1 MKQLPISDL
10 LRLAQMTTPTV
21 YNGWSQITRADIA
34 REGFNREPTQDWTP
48 QLGPM
53 VGYAVTV
60 VIEPSNA
67 RHRSDNP
74 DALRAY
80 RDYVASFPGP
90 KIVVVQDL
98 DGEKTVGSMWGEVNA
113 TLHRAIGCVGTIV
126 DGAVR
131 DIDEMGRAGFK
142 AVSRRLCVGNAHVHP
157 VRWNCDVE
165 VFGTTIRPGQ
175 LVHADKHGFLA
186 VPAEDEERLL
196 EAAQF
201 MDRSE
206 FETVIAA
213 AWNRPGIAPGQIV
226 ADAAA
231 AAKEFRRRSQATF
244 SREGEW

>member
-1 MKQLPISDL
+1 MTQLTTPDL
-10 LRLAQMTTPTV
+10 LRLAQMSTPTV
-21 YNGWSQITRADIA
+21 YNGWSQYTKADIA
-34 REGFNREPTQDWTP
+34 REGFNREPTQDWTV

-60 VIEPSNA
+60 VIEPSDR
-67 RHRSDNP
+67 RHKAENP
-74 DALRAY
+74 GALRAY

-98 DGEKTVGSMWGEVNA
+98 DRDQTVGSMWGEVNA
-113 TLHRAIGCVGTIV
+113 TLHKAIGCVGTIV

-131 DIDEMGRAGFK
+131 DVDEMGRAGFK
-142 AVSRRLCVGNAHVHP
+142 ALSRRLCVGNAHVHP
-157 VRWNCDVE
+157 VRWNCDVD

-186 VPAEDEERLL
+186 VPPEDEQHLL
-196 EAAQF
+196 KAAQF
-201 MDRSE
+201 MDQNE

-213 AWNRPGIAPGQIV
+213 ASNRPGIPPGQIV

-231 AAKEFRRRSQATF
+231 AAQEFRRRSQATF
-244 SREGEW
+244 GREGEW